1 MNVSS
6 LAVKINIMIAWLL
19 HNELALWL
27 ACSGDHRARTVTR
40 TEFLS

>member
-1 MNVSS
+1 MSS

-27 ACSGDHRARTVTR
+27 ACNGDHRARTVAR